1 MPRSVARSGSPR
13 PARPGGLRRAA
24 GDTGQGAC
32 ENSPVVCNDQGSPG
46 PRRAPGRVGRATRAW
61 RLKALLLLVAAATAS
76 LASAAHG
83 FPNTQS
89 DAAEQWYL
97 LQDQAW
103 SAWRTSPRLAT
114 VKVAVIDSG
123 IDAGNP
129 AFAGRIADGRSFVG
143 GSWRTDS
150 AGHGTFVAGII
161 AAGATDGVGTAGI
174 AFNAKLVIAKVVN
187 NIGVIPPTAEADA
200 IRWAADQGARVINL
214 SFGGQRDPKN
224 QELNFYS
231 TSERNAVEYAY
242 AKGAVVVAA
251 VGNGTNAP
259 TEPWPYAD
267 WPAALPNV
275 VGVAALNRNGS
286 VPDFSNRDPIYVDLA
301 APGAGI
307 FSTIPRNLEQVGAP
321 GCNDDPYSNCGSPE
335 FREGNGTSFA
345 APQVA
350 AAAALLIG
358 VDPALKPDQ
367 VEWLLER
374 SATDM
379 TPADGCDTCSVGR
392 DALTGWGRLD
402 VARAVGML
410 RDGVRLPPPDRL
422 EPDVDTGPESH
433 ALGALPQLLASSEDF
448 WDDPADVFS
457 LTLHAGQ
464 QLRAVLEP
472 ENRARFS
479 LRLWLPGTPSLMT
492 ASARNLAAEVTIDAR
507 SGVLTYRPV
516 RAGVYYLEVVD
527 HTPMWARALYRLT
540 LSAGVPAGVRRAPA

>member
-1 MPRSVARSGSPR
+1 M
-13 PARPGGLRRAA
+13 
-24 GDTGQGAC
+24 
-32 ENSPVVCNDQGSPG
+32 
-46 PRRAPGRVGRATRAW
+46 
-61 RLKALLLLVAAATAS
+61 LLLIVAAVGCV
-76 LASAAHG
+76 ASAAHA

-89 DAAEQWYL
+89 DAAKQWYL

-103 SAWRTSPRLAT
+103 SAWRTLPRLAT

-129 AFAGRIADGRSFVG
+129 AFAGRIAAGRSFVG

-161 AAGATDGVGTAGI
+161 AAGTTDGVGTAGI

-187 NIGVIPPTAEADA
+187 DVGVIPPTAEADA

-251 VGNGTNAP
+251 VGNGSNAP

-286 VPDFSNRDPIYVDLA
+286 VPNFSNRDPRYVDIA

-307 FSTIPRNLEQVGAP
+307 FSTIPRNLEQLGAP

-335 FREGNGTSFA
+335 FRAGNGTSFA

-358 VDPALKPDQ
+358 VDPSLKPDQ

-422 EPDVDTGPESH
+422 EPDVDTGSESH
-433 ALGALPQLLASSEDF
+433 TVGALPELFASSEDF
-448 WDDPADVFS
+448 WDDAADVFS
-457 LTLHAGQ
+457 LRLHPGQ
-464 QLRAVLEP
+464 QLRAVLEA
-472 ENRARFS
+472 ENRAAFS
-479 LRLWLPGTPSLMT
+479 LRLWLPGTPSLMA
-492 ASARNLAAEVTIDAR
+492 ASARNLATQMTIDAG

-516 RAGVYYLEVVD
+516 TAGVYYLEVVD
-527 HTPMWARALYRLT
+527 HTPMWTRALYRLS
-540 LSAGVPAGVRRAPA
+540 LSAPVRAGARRPTG